1 MIPRCVG
8 VVMPEGH
15 AQMPLLE
22 RNDLDDDDGEVV
34 IEGEVIDVYPF

>member
-1 MIPRCVG
+1 
-8 VVMPEGH
+8 MPEGH
-15 AQMPLLE
+15 AQMLLLE